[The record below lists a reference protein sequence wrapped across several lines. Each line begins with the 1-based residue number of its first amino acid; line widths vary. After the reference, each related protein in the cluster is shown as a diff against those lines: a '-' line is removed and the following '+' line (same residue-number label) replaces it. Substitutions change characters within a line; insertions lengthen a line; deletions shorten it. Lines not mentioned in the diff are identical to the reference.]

1 MKKVH
6 STEQLAHL
14 FCNMINGDLEGFR
27 TSSKNMYFENGVLY
41 SYGPHYP
48 MAAKHSVGIG
58 SNHRE
63 IILINSRHSTV
74 TTEKHKS
81 IVSLARKPSQWRF
94 WVPDVKNPSSPDN
107 LIELENDIVDAI
119 DNVLRGL
126 KYHNY
131 SDVNAAIER
140 YNQYADAFKL
150 KKFKG
155 LDIDFDIILRRLN
168 FDKEER
174 LKRLEAA
181 KEFKRK
187 IEREAELKR
196 YDELINR
203 THSNLH
209 FWLSNSDHELTPKNS
224 ELSLLANK
232 MGHDLIKVKNMQTII
247 THRGAEVPLAEGH
260 ALLNIV
266 KAKGPVFVINKKVGE
281 FTINKTEN
289 KPDGDIILSIG
300 CHKIS
305 VNQSIQ
311 AFQAFQAHIDQQR
324 TK

>member
-1 MKKVH
+1 MKRVH
-6 STEQLAHL
+6 STKQLAHL
-14 FCNMINGDLEGFR
+14 FCNMTNADLEGFK
-27 TSSKNMYFENGVLY
+27 TPSKNIYFENGVLY

-63 IILINSRHSTV
+63 IILINSRKSSV

-81 IVSLARKPSQWRF
+81 IVASSRKPDQWRF
-94 WVPDVKNPSSPDN
+94 WVPDVKDPRNPDN

-119 DNVLRGL
+119 DSTLRGL

-131 SDVNAAIER
+131 SDINSAIER

-150 KKFKG
+150 KRFKG
-155 LDIDFDIILRRLN
+155 LDIDFDITLRMLN
-168 FDKEER
+168 LAKEDR
-174 LKRLEAA
+174 LKRLDATKDERI
-181 KEFKRK
+181 KKR
-187 IEREAELKR
+187 REAELKKN
-196 YDELINR
+196 EEIINR

-209 FWLSNSDHELTPKNS
+209 LWLSNSDHELTPKRH
-224 ELSLLANK
+224 ELDLLADK
-232 MGHDLIKVKNMQTII
+232 MGHDLIKVKNMQTIV
-247 THRGAEVPLAEGH
+247 THRGAEVPLGEGW
-260 ALLNIV
+260 ALFNLV
-266 KAKGPVFVINKKVGE
+266 KEKGPVFVINKKVGQ

-305 VNQSIQ
+305 VNQSM
-311 AFQAFQAHIDQQR
+311 QAFQAHIDQQR
-324 TK
+324 TV